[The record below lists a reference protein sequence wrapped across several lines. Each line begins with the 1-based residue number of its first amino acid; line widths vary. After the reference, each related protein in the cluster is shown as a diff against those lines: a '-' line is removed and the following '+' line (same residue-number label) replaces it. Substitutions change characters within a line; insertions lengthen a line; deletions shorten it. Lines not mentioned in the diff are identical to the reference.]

1 MTNIRI
7 MASVCFL
14 IVMGN
19 IKAQSPQKFSYQ
31 AVVRNASQALL
42 TNKTVGI
49 RASVLRGSAGGT
61 AVYSESHTAT
71 TNSNGLVSIEI
82 GGGTLLS
89 GRFMQ
94 INWASGPYFLKTE
107 IDVNGGTN
115 YTITGVS
122 QLLSVPYALFAGN
135 VNYSDTSA
143 TNELQV
149 LSRSNDTIFLS
160 RGGFV
165 VLPKIIMKDTSATN
179 ELQVLS
185 RRNDTIFLSRGGF
198 VVLPEVHI
206 PDTSSSNELQVLS
219 LKSDTLFLSKGG
231 FVKMPSMDSADIA
244 KMGFITRHALGS
256 GNVTYKVGDTAGGGI
271 VFYVNSNGTH
281 GLIAETVDQSS
292 GSKSYGMSEDAIS
305 NPANHSTAGKEY
317 HDWRIPTLFELDL
330 MYNRLHI
337 KGLGGFA
344 SGNYWSCS
352 FADNSLPIP
361 GWYINFSNGSSST
374 SPRSTTS
381 HRVRAIRSF

>member
-1 MTNIRI
+1 MMTNIRI
-7 MASVCFL
+7 MTSVCFL
-14 IVMGN
+14 IVMGS

-42 TNKTVGI
+42 SNKTVGI

-107 IDVNGGTN
+107 IDINGGTT

-143 TNELQV
+143 TNELQM
-149 LSRSNDTIFLS
+149 LSRSNDTI
-160 RGGFV
+160 V
-165 VLPKIIMKDTSATN
+165 
-179 ELQVLS
+179 
-185 RRNDTIFLSRGGF
+185 LSRGGF

-231 FVKMPSMDSADIA
+231 FVKMPTMDSVEIA

-256 GNVTYKVGDTAGGGI
+256 GNATYKVGDTAGGGI
-271 VFYVNSNGTH
+271 VFYVNSTGTH
-281 GLIAETVDQSS
+281 GLIAETVDQST

-305 NPANHSTAGKEY
+305 NPANHSKAGKEY

-330 MYNRLHI
+330 MYNRLHT

-344 SGNYWSCS
+344 SDNYWSCS

-374 SPRSTTS
+374 TPRSTTS